1 MTIQITTAA
10 DERTYN
16 SYLVARDAPRQ
27 TMAHGVYPN
36 AVKALAEY
44 DALLVRL
51 TTGDLAQFGEYHAN
65 VTAAVAPYIATMQQA
80 MQAIVATMQAI
91 EQAAPGTFGIV
102 LPEVPQEQH
111 EDQPTEEQTGDE

>member
-10 DERTYN
+10 DERTYS
-16 SYLVARDAPRQ
+16 SYLAARDAPRL

-36 AVKALAEY
+36 AIKALAEY
-44 DALLVRL
+44 NALLARL
-51 TTGDLAQFGEYHAN
+51 TNGDLAQFGQYHAN
-65 VTAAVAPYIATMQQA
+65 VTAAVAPHIVTMQQA

-102 LPEVPQEQH
+102 LPQEQ
-111 EDQPTEEQTGDE
+111 QEEIPIND